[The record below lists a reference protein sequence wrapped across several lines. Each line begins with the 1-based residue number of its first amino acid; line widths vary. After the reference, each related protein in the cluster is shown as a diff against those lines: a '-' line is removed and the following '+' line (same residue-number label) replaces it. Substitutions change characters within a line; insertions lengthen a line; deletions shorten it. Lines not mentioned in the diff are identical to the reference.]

1 MEKPANKFINRLLIP
16 GISCKSEADSTFFQE
31 KRSNHFMW
39 ISKHDNQL
47 FRILVF
53 TLLFSC
59 FFSAGFS
66 QQLEEQEVLEVGDVN
81 IIGATHTDP
90 QALKVV
96 SGLKTGNRVNLPDD
110 VQEAFN
116 NLWELNLFSDIK
128 IVERQR
134 IDNIIFIDIYVEERP
149 RLTRF
154 FFEGIK
160 DSRRKDLEEA
170 VEPFLVKG
178 SIITATSMNNAKNA
192 IRKYYTKKGFLDA
205 EIEIEEIEEEKVK
218 NGVQIKITVDR
229 NKRVKIHDI
238 VFSGNEK
245 VNDRKLRKQMK
256 DTHRKRKLFSSSKL
270 IKDKYEDDK
279 DNIIEYYQSLG
290 FRDAR
295 ILRDSM
301 WRNDDG
307 RIMLKIDLEEGDQYY
322 IRNISW
328 KGNTLYSSDQLKQV
342 LGMKKGDVYNL
353 EELEKRL
360 SFSLDGNDV
369 SALYMDDGYLFFSAQ
384 PIEIAVVTDSVDIEI
399 RIFEG
404 PQATIDRVVVEG
416 NDRTHEDVIR
426 RELMTRPGQKF
437 SRSDIIRSQ
446 RKVLALG
453 YFDQEKFDINTPVNE
468 QQGTVDI
475 EYKVEEQ
482 SSDQLELS
490 AGYQPESYYSSG
502 GLIGTLGLTFNNF
515 SLRNIFNKSAW
526 HPLPT
531 GDGQSLSLRAQSNG
545 SQYRSFNFS
554 FTEPWLGNKSPN
566 SLTLAAYTNKF
577 SSYWD
582 ISNFVRMNQ
591 VTVGLGSPLEWP
603 DNNFIINNSLN
614 FQRIEIEDYPNIFV
628 LPSGRVIDNGQFN
641 NFYLESTFAR
651 NTIYEPIFPTEGST
665 FSIALQ
671 LTPPYSMLTDKSYKD
686 LSVQEKYKWVEYHK
700 WKVKAEWYKQVF
712 GKFVVKASAKF
723 GFLGYYNDEI
733 GDSPFERFLF
743 GAEPLSNQ
751 FQITGQEQINMRG
764 YEQQN
769 FPAVGNP
776 SNGYYGGSSIYNKF
790 SVELRYPFSLNPSS
804 TIYVLGFLDGGNA
817 FNSFG
822 EYNPFEIK
830 RSTGLGLRV
839 FLPMF
844 GLIGF
849 DYGIGWD
856 KPDLQATGAKF
867 TEFGKF
873 QVLLG
878 FEPE

>member
-1 MEKPANKFINRLLIP
+1 M
-16 GISCKSEADSTFFQE
+16 
-31 KRSNHFMW
+31 
-39 ISKHDNQL
+39 
-47 FRILVF
+47 RILNLSLKTFLSFLHVSIFIVF
-53 TLLFSC
+53 SLYSY
-59 FFSAGFS
+59 S
-66 QQLEEQEVLEVGDVN
+66 QQLEEQEILEVGEVN

-96 SGLKTGNRVNLPDD
+96 TGLKTGDRFTMPDD
-110 VQEAFN
+110 IQEAFN
-116 NLWELNLFSDIK
+116 NLWELNLFSDIR
-128 IVERQR
+128 IIERQR
-134 IDNIIFIDIYVEERP
+134 IDNVVFIDIHVEERP

-154 FFEGIK
+154 FFEGNK
-160 DSRRKDLEEA
+160 NSHKKDLEEA
-170 VEPFLVKG
+170 VEPYLVKG
-178 SIITATSMNNAKNA
+178 SIVTASSLSNAKTA
-192 IRKYYTKKGFLDA
+192 VRKFYTKKGFLDA
-205 EIEIEEIEEEKVK
+205 TVEIEEVPEEKIK
-218 NGVQIKITVDR
+218 NGVQLRIKVDQK
-229 NKRVKIHDI
+229 KRVKIHDI
-238 VFSGNEK
+238 IFTGNTQVK
-245 VNDRKLRKQMK
+245 DRKLRKQMD

-270 IKDKYEDDK
+270 IQDKYEDDK
-279 DNIIEYYQSLG
+279 DKIIEYYQSLG

-295 ILRDSM
+295 ILSDSI

-307 RIMLKIDLEEGDQYY
+307 RIMLQINLEEGDQYY
-322 IRNISW
+322 LRNITW
-328 KGNTLYSSDQLKQV
+328 KGNTLYSEDQLKQV
-342 LGMKKGDVYNL
+342 LGMKKGDIYNL
-353 EELEKRL
+353 DELEKRL

-384 PIEIAVVTDSVDIEI
+384 PIEVAVVQDSVDIEV
-399 RIFEG
+399 RIYEG

-416 NDRTHEDVIR
+416 NDRTHENVIR
-426 RELMTRPGQKF
+426 RELTTRPGQKF

-468 QQGTVDI
+468 HRGTVDI

-490 AGYQPESYYSSG
+490 AGYQPESFYSSG

-515 SLRNIFNKSAW
+515 SLRNIFNRESW

-531 GDGQSLSLRAQSNG
+531 GDGQRLSLRAQSNG
-545 SQYRSFNFS
+545 NFYQSFNFS

-577 SSYWD
+577 TSWQD
-582 ISNFVRMNQ
+582 ISKAVRMSQ
-591 VTVGLGSPLEWP
+591 LTAGLGSPLKWP
-603 DNNFIINNSLN
+603 DNNFVINNSLN
-614 FQRIEIEDYPNIFV
+614 YQRINNSGYVGIFS
-628 LPSGRVIDNGQFN
+628 LPNGQMVNEGLFN
-641 NFYLESTFAR
+641 NIYLESTLAR
-651 NTIYEPIFPTEGST
+651 STIYEPIFPTEGST
-665 FSIALQ
+665 FSLSLQ
-671 LTPPYSMLTDKSYKD
+671 LTPPYSLLNDKSYAN
-686 LSVQEKYKWVEYHK
+686 LSIQEKYKWVEYHK
-700 WKVKAEWYKQVF
+700 WKIKAEWYKQVF

-723 GFLGYYNDEI
+723 GFLGYYNEEI

-764 YEQQN
+764 YEIQD
-769 FPAVGNP
+769 FPAVGTGG
-776 SNGYYGGSSIYNKF
+776 SAGGSSIYNKF

-817 FNSFG
+817 FNSFD
-822 EYNPFEIK
+822 EYNPFDIK

-856 KPDLQATGAKF
+856 KPNLQATGAKF

>member
-1 MEKPANKFINRLLIP
+1 M
-16 GISCKSEADSTFFQE
+16 
-31 KRSNHFMW
+31 
-39 ISKHDNQL
+39 
-47 FRILVF
+47 RILNLSLKTFLIIFHISIFIVGCG
-53 TLLFSC
+53 LYVH
-59 FFSAGFS
+59 A
-66 QQLEEQEVLEVGDVN
+66 QQLEEQEILEVGEIN

-96 SGLKTGNRVNLPDD
+96 TGLKTGDRFTMPDD
-110 VQEAFN
+110 IQEAFN
-116 NLWELNLFSDIK
+116 NLWELNLFSDIR
-128 IVERQR
+128 IIERQR
-134 IDNIIFIDIYVEERP
+134 IDNVVFIDIHVEERP

-154 FFEGIK
+154 FFEGNK
-160 DSRRKDLEEA
+160 NSHKKDLEEA
-170 VEPFLVKG
+170 VEPYLVKG
-178 SIITATSMNNAKNA
+178 SIVTASSLSNAKTA
-192 IRKYYTKKGFLDA
+192 VKKFYTKKGFLDA
-205 EIEIEEIEEEKVK
+205 TVEIEEVPEEKIK
-218 NGVQIKITVDR
+218 NGVQLRIKVDQR
-229 NKRVKIHDI
+229 KRVKIHDI
-238 VFSGNEK
+238 IFTGNTQVK
-245 VNDRKLRKQMK
+245 DRKLRKQMD

-270 IKDKYEDDK
+270 IQDKYEDDK
-279 DNIIEYYQSLG
+279 DKIIEYYQSLG

-295 ILRDSM
+295 ILSDSI

-307 RIMLKIDLEEGDQYY
+307 RIMLQINLEEGDQYY
-322 IRNISW
+322 LRNISW
-328 KGNTLYSSDQLKQV
+328 KGNTLYSEDQLKQV
-342 LGMKKGDVYNL
+342 LGMKKGDIYNL
-353 EELEKRL
+353 DELEKRL

-384 PIEIAVVTDSVDIEI
+384 PIEVAVVQDSVDIEV
-399 RIFEG
+399 RIYEG

-416 NDRTHEDVIR
+416 NDRTHENVIR
-426 RELMTRPGQKF
+426 RELTTRPGQKF

-468 QQGTVDI
+468 HRGTVDI

-490 AGYQPESYYSSG
+490 AGYQPESLYSSG

-515 SLRNIFNKSAW
+515 SLRNIFNRESW

-531 GDGQSLSLRAQSNG
+531 GDGQRLSLRAQSNG
-545 SQYRSFNFS
+545 NFYQSFNFS

-577 SSYWD
+577 TSWQD
-582 ISNFVRMNQ
+582 ISKAVRMSQ
-591 VTVGLGSPLEWP
+591 LTAGLGSPLKWP
-603 DNNFIINNSLN
+603 DNNFVINNSLN
-614 FQRIEIEDYPNIFV
+614 YQRINNSGYVGIFS
-628 LPSGRVIDNGQFN
+628 LPNGQMVNEGLFN
-641 NFYLESTFAR
+641 NIYLESTLAR
-651 NTIYEPIFPTEGST
+651 STIYEPIFPTEGST
-665 FSIALQ
+665 FSLSLQ
-671 LTPPYSMLTDKSYKD
+671 LTPPYSLLNDKSYAN
-686 LSVQEKYKWVEYHK
+686 LSIQEKYKWVEYHK
-700 WKVKAEWYKQVF
+700 WKIKAEWYKQVF

-723 GFLGYYNDEI
+723 GFLGYYNEEI

-764 YEQQN
+764 YEIQD
-769 FPAVGNP
+769 FPAVGTGG
-776 SNGYYGGSSIYNKF
+776 SAGGSSIYNKF

-817 FNSFG
+817 FNSFD
-822 EYNPFEIK
+822 EYNPFDIK

-856 KPDLQATGAKF
+856 KPNLQATGAKF